1 MVGVLV
7 ILVGANRTLSATNNL
22 TLTYGYIA
30 VSGALSLAAATYVK
44 RRTQARLESAQR
56 AHSEG

>member
-7 ILVGANRTLSATNNL
+7 ILVGANRTLSATNDL

-30 VSGALSLAAATYVK
+30 VSVALSLAAVTYVK

-56 AHSEG
+56 AHLEG